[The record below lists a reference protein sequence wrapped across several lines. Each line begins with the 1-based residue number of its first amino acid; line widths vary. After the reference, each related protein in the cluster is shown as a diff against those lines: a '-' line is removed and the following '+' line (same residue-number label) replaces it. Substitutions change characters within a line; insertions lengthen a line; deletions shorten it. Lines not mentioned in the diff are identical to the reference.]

1 MTSQSAQHQYTIREA
16 AALTGLPSSTLRY
29 YEGIGV
35 IPAISR
41 GETSGHRV
49 YLESDLDQLT
59 SVACLAATGM
69 SIGDMRQYVANA
81 PRGASAAA
89 EQIALLSEQQQ
100 RLAAEAEQL
109 ALRQRY
115 VALKIDYWHA
125 VEARDDV
132 LAEQISAD
140 ARALADGLK
149 RVTTT

>member
-1 MTSQSAQHQYTIREA
+1 MTSQSAQHQYTNREA

-81 PRGASAAA
+81 PRGASAAG
-89 EQIALLSEQQQ
+89 EQVALLSEQQQ

>member
-1 MTSQSAQHQYTIREA
+1 MSTQTAQHQYTIREA

-81 PRGASAAA
+81 PRGTSAAGD
-89 EQIALLSEQQQ
+89 QIALLSEQQQ
-100 RLAAEAEQL
+100 RLAVEAEQL

-132 LAEQISAD
+132 LADQISAD